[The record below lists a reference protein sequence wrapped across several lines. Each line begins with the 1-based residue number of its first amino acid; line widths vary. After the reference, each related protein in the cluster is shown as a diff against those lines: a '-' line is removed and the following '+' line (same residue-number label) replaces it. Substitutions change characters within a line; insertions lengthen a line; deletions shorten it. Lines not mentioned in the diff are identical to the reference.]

1 MNIYNSIIRP
11 LLFKIDPEVIHNFS
25 IALGEKLGHLDP
37 IINLLH
43 SIYNVE
49 DSRLESKIDGIL
61 FKNPIGLAAGYDKS
75 GRSIRFLESLGFS
88 HIEIGSVSA
97 EISIGNPKPRLFR
110 LPEDKA
116 LVVHYGLQN
125 DGAEAV
131 ARRLNR
137 AKQKRPLGINIVK
150 TNRGINAPPDNEDAI
165 LEDYEKSALLLKDN
179 GDYLTFNMS
188 CPNTEMG
195 RDYFADKE
203 HIVRFLS
210 VLSDINFK
218 CPVFLKISPVG
229 GIETIEKY
237 LETADGFDFVSG
249 FIFNLPPGKSV
260 PLMTSEKVW
269 KQLPGAIS
277 GKPVESL
284 INYSIGEMYK
294 RMDRSKYSIIGAGG
308 VFSAED
314 AFTKIT
320 LGSSLVQ
327 LLSSMVYNGPS
338 VVKKINEG
346 LIQLLEVE
354 GFNDITEAVG
364 TAIY

>member
-1 MNIYNSIIRP
+1 MNIYSSIVRP
-11 LLFKIDPEVIHNFS
+11 LLFKIDPELVHNFF
-25 IALGEKLGHLDP
+25 IAMGAKLGHLSP

-43 SIYNVE
+43 SNYNIE
-49 DSRLESKIDGIL
+49 DARLESKIDGIL

-75 GRSIRFLESLGFS
+75 GQSIQFLESLGFS
-88 HIEIGSVSA
+88 HIEIGSISA
-97 EISIGNPKPRLFR
+97 ESSIGNPKPRLFR

-131 ARRLNR
+131 AKRLNLI
-137 AKQKRPLGINIVK
+137 KRKCPLGINIVK
-150 TNRGINAPPDNEDAI
+150 TNRGINAPQDNEDTI
-165 LEDYEKSALLLKDN
+165 LKDFEKSALLLKDH

-203 HIVRFLS
+203 HIVRFLT

-237 LETADGFDFVSG
+237 LETVDSFSFVSG

-260 PLMTSEKVW
+260 PLKTSEEVW

-277 GKPVESL
+277 GKPIESL

-294 RMDRSKYSIIGAGG
+294 RMDSSKYSIIGAGG

-314 AFTKIT
+314 AYRKIT
-320 LGSSLVQ
+320 LGSSVVQ
-327 LLSSMVYNGPS
+327 LLTSMVYNGPS

-346 LIQLLEVE
+346 LIQLFEAD
-354 GFNDITEAVG
+354 GFKDISEAIG
-364 TAIY
+364 TAH